1 MNYIKLIYLSVFCG
15 IITILAFFNIVY
27 SFYLN
32 LYLNLNTY
40 IYTFFISIFLSL
52 IFYIAK
58 NNNEKKT
65 TIYEKILTILLGY
78 FLLPLIISIPFYF
91 SIYNLT
97 FINSFFEAISG
108 FTSTGFTIFNNINH
122 IDQSLILW
130 RSASQ
135 WVGGLYFLFSIIVLI
150 DIFDHSFK
158 KSLTNFI
165 SFNKAETLKQSLKIF
180 LLYSTMTLVIFIILN
195 IFDVRLFNSLNLAM
209 TIISSG
215 GFLPSNDLSNIL
227 IKNSQIIITS
237 LLMLTSFFSIFLTY
251 NLFFTKN
258 HNLNFFNEDIH
269 LLIYFLTLL
278 LIFFIFPNYD
288 NNFSQLFLS
297 LTSSV
302 SNIGFSLNNDLP
314 NLSFIFLIF
323 VMIGGSFFSTS
334 SGIRFLKVYSLF
346 KYSINEILSYSRP
359 KNIYINKHLFSKEF
373 FKIDEIYKYF
383 LSILIFI
390 LSLLF
395 LTFLLTLSGIEFES
409 SFKLSI
415 LTLMNTVN
423 SSMYGLSDF
432 SFYDLHFLNKY
443 YLIFFMIM
451 GRFELLTLL
460 IVCKKFLFK
469 NWIRTINIFNIFIC
483 TLSSAG

>member
-1 MNYIKLIYLSVFCG
+1 MNYIKFIHLSVFCA
-15 IITILAFFNIVY
+15 IITLLAFFNIVY
-27 SFYLN
+27 SYYLN

-40 IYTFFISIFLSL
+40 VYTFLVSIFLTVL
-52 IFYIAK
+52 FYISK
-58 NNNEKKT
+58 NNDEKKI

-97 FINSFFEAISG
+97 FINSYFEAISG
-108 FTSTGFTIFNNINH
+108 FTSTGFTIFDNINH

-135 WVGGLYFLFSIIVLI
+135 WVGGLYFLFSIILLI

-180 LLYSTMTLVIFIILN
+180 LLYSLITLGIFIILN
-195 IFDVRLFNSLNLAM
+195 IFDVRLFYSLNLAM
-209 TIISSG
+209 TVISSG
-215 GFLPSNDLSNIL
+215 GFLPSNNLSSIL
-227 IKNSQIIITS
+227 INNSQIIITS
-237 LLMLTSFFSIFLTY
+237 LLMLTSFFSIFLIY
-251 NLFFTKN
+251 NLIFTKN

-269 LLIYFLTLL
+269 LLFYFLTLL
-278 LIFFIFPNYD
+278 FIFFTFLNFD
-288 NNFSQLFLS
+288 NNFSELFLS

-302 SNIGFSLNNDLP
+302 SNVGFSLDNSSK
-314 NLSFIFLIF
+314 NLSFIFLIL

-373 FKIDEIYKYF
+373 FQLNEIYKYF
-383 LSILIFI
+383 LSVIIFI
-390 LSLLF
+390 ISLLF
-395 LTFLLTLSGIEFES
+395 LTILLTLSGIEFEN

-423 SSMYGLSDF
+423 SSMYGFTDF
-432 SFYDLHFLNKY
+432 SFHDLQFFTKY
-443 YLIFFMIM
+443 YLIFFMII
-451 GRFELLTLL
+451 GRLELLTLL
-460 IVCKKFLFK
+460 IICKKFLFK
-469 NWIRTINIFNIFIC
+469 N
-483 TLSSAG
+483 

>member
-15 IITILAFFNIVY
+15 IISILSFFNIVY
-27 SFYLN
+27 SYYLN

-40 IYTFFISIFLSL
+40 VYTFLLSIVLTI
-52 IFYIAK
+52 IFYISK
-58 NNNEKKT
+58 NKEEKKI
-65 TIYEKILTILLGY
+65 TIYEKIITILLGY
-78 FLLPLIISIPFYF
+78 FLLPLIIAIPFYF

-97 FINSFFEAISG
+97 FVNSYFEAISG
-108 FTSTGFTIFNNINH
+108 FTSTGFTIFDNINH

-135 WVGGLYFLFSIIVLI
+135 WVGGLYFLFSIILLI

-180 LLYSTMTLVIFIILN
+180 LLYSLITLGIFVILN
-195 IFDVRLFNSLNLAM
+195 IFEMRMFYSLNLAM
-209 TIISSG
+209 TVISSG
-215 GFLPSNDLSNIL
+215 GFLPSNNLSNIL
-227 IKNSQIIITS
+227 INNSQIIITS
-237 LLMLTSFFSIFLTY
+237 LLMLTSFFSIFLSY
-251 NLFFTKN
+251 NLIFTKN

-269 LLIYFLTLL
+269 LLFYLLTLL
-278 LIFFIFPNYD
+278 IIFFIFLNFD
-288 NNFSQLFLS
+288 NNFSELFLS

-302 SNIGFSLNNDLP
+302 SNIGFSLDNTSQNI
-314 NLSFIFLIF
+314 SFIFLIL

-334 SGIRFLKVYSLF
+334 SGIRFLKIYSLF

-359 KNIYINKHLFSKEF
+359 KNIFVNKHLFSKEF
-373 FKIDEIYKYF
+373 FQLNEIYKYF
-383 LSILIFI
+383 LTVIIFI
-390 LSLLF
+390 ISLLF
-395 LTFLLTLSGIEFES
+395 LTFLLTLSGIEFEN

-432 SFYDLHFLNKY
+432 SFYDLQFFTKY
-443 YLIFFMIM
+443 YLILFMVI
-451 GRFELLTLL
+451 GRLELLTLL
-460 IVCKKFLFK
+460 IICKKFLFK
-469 NWIRTINIFNIFIC
+469 N
-483 TLSSAG
+483 